1 MRHMNAYSWIAIS
14 TLAFSACADSDADLF
29 DLDDEAATE
38 AGKADGLPGI
48 VRLERAT
55 PTEVTAAFKTKHGPE
70 LTACFAAYQQ
80 RIDAN
85 ATTLT
90 KQVASKFID
99 VAIQTSDGACDDW
112 STLSDLVKG
121 VLDSNGLTEATPS
134 VLVGKISGW
143 VKPQLVTASPNG
155 FVDAEKAP
163 LIFYSDL
170 MAVREANA
178 RAREVNPTG
187 IQMSAIRGAWDDV
200 RDETT
205 LDRAYLNPVKFPAG
219 ALDGTQLFKYL
230 RAAFPLK
237 TLTLQSTG
245 YAAIADFAA
254 ADEGV
259 ENDPAFK
266 PIATALRKSSI
277 TKRFYFARTG
287 EWSSNVLIVVDR
299 EGQAWGMQI
308 GYSE

>member
-1 MRHMNAYSWIAIS
+1 MNARTLLAIS
-14 TLAFSACADSDADLF
+14 SLALSSACADSDADLF
-29 DLDDEAATE
+29 ALDDEAATQDD
-38 AGKADGLPGI
+38 GKADGLPGI

-55 PTEVTAAFKTKHGPE
+55 PTEVTTAFRTKRSAE
-70 LTACFAAYQQ
+70 LDACFAAYQQ
-80 RIDAN
+80 RIDPT
-85 ATTLT
+85 ATRLT

-99 VAIQTSDGACDDW
+99 VAIQTTDGACDDW
-112 STLSDLVKG
+112 STLSDLVEG
-121 VLDSNGLTEATPS
+121 VLDQNGLTEATPS
-134 VLVGKISGW
+134 VFAGKIAGW
-143 VKPQLVTASPNG
+143 VKPQLVTASPTG

-163 LIFYSDL
+163 LIFYADL

-187 IQMSAIRGAWDDV
+187 VQLSAVRAAWDDV
-200 RDETT
+200 RNETT

-219 ALDGTQLFKYL
+219 ALEGPQLFQYL

-237 TLTLQSTG
+237 TLALESTG
-245 YAAIADFAA
+245 YAAIRDFAA

-259 ENDPAFK
+259 EADPAFA
-266 PIATALRKSSI
+266 PIAAALRKSSI
-277 TKRFYFARTG
+277 AKRFYFARTG